1 MVRGL
6 GESAMVDVDLGGS
19 PTGSSVGAYC
29 WGYLLLEI
37 RCWLVYLKNYM
48 MLLVGEFVVWCL
60 VLDSHWRGTIAGYTG
75 LCNQC

>member
-48 MLLVGEFVVWCL
+48 LAQLSLQSTVDNSSDKMNL
-60 VLDSHWRGTIAGYTG
+60 SR
-75 LCNQC
+75 

>member
-37 RCWLVYLKNYM
+37 RCWLVYLKNYFFFKVKELI
-48 MLLVGEFVVWCL
+48 LL
-60 VLDSHWRGTIAGYTG
+60 DMST
-75 LCNQC
+75 